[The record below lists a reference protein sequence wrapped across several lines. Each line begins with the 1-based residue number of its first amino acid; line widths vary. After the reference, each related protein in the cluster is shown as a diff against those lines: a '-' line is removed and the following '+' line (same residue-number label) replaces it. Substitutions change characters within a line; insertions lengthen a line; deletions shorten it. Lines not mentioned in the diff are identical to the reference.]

1 MSDKLTTMDYVHK
14 AIDALNSGHAVS
26 ATPSTMQVLASA
38 RAILKQ
44 LVYELENEAE
54 EQEFHCPND
63 PG

>member
-26 ATPSTMQVLASA
+26 ATPSTMQVLARARA
-38 RAILKQ
+38 RAIL
-44 LVYELENEAE
+44 
-54 EQEFHCPND
+54 EQND